1 MTQQTNN
8 KKYIFIRLLD
18 TSRVIVRELL
28 STKKKDNSGQN
39 VKVQTSLDGPRS
51 NQIKISV
58 SSIFLPEFPYSNII
72 SGKIA

>member
-28 STKKKDNSGQN
+28 STKKK
-39 VKVQTSLDGPRS
+39 
-51 NQIKISV
+51 
-58 SSIFLPEFPYSNII
+58 II
-72 SGKIA
+72 QVRM